1 MKSSNSAI
9 DRHELCPVEDDSA
22 AVLTDELTLTQQIS
36 FCNPADVEAFTEE
49 KKQSLAKRQGKGADF
64 VRAVKEIVDSYE
76 KLKERQLGE
85 ANCGSNV
92 ADANISKPF
101 NSYDKDQ
108 KVAPDSSP
116 TLPMKSSNSAIDRH
130 ELCPVEDD
138 SAAVLTDELTL
149 TQQIAFCNP
158 ADVEAFT
165 EEKKQSLAK
174 RQGKGADFVRAVKEI
189 VDSYEKL
196 KERQL
201 GEANCGSNVADANIS
216 KPFNS
221 YDKDQKVAPDS
232 SPTLP
237 MKSSNSAIDRH
248 ELCPVEDD
256 SAAVLTDE
264 CHDKEASK
272 KELTDNVATPI
283 NQCNLDFLDADESKI
298 QMQKMQIR
306 IKK

>member
-1 MKSSNSAI
+1 MPRNIPRMIITILSA
-9 DRHELCPVEDDSA
+9 R
-22 AVLTDELTLTQQIS
+22 
-36 FCNPADVEAFTEE
+36 
-49 KKQSLAKRQGKGADF
+49 
-64 VRAVKEIVDSYE
+64 
-76 KLKERQLGE
+76 
-85 ANCGSNV
+85 
-92 ADANISKPF
+92 
-101 NSYDKDQ
+101 
-108 KVAPDSSP
+108 
-116 TLPMKSSNSAIDRH
+116 
-130 ELCPVEDD
+130 
-138 SAAVLTDELTL
+138 LTL

-201 GEANCGSNVADANIS
+201 GEANCGSNVADGNIS

-256 SAAVLTDE
+256 STAVLTDE

-272 KELTDNVATPI
+272 KELTDNVASVQSPNPI
-283 NQCNLDFLDADESKI
+283 TYSSRKRSAGDLCP
-298 QMQKMQIR
+298 
-306 IKK
+306 